1 MAALRMIA
9 PNEVQSALRSR
20 QSRLLTGITVATT
33 HAEIASGQT
42 EAFLRKMVE
51 TADAAALSKLAYR
64 IYINRPC
71 EIPASLGTLI
81 GEIGFE
87 IVNLNL
93 DPADDIHNQL
103 IEWST
108 GPVQPMGLTAGPNI
122 TFFRIM
128 RDAAAAGHDTILLL
142 ETDCKF
148 GTSWL
153 ERLAAYVEAAGN
165 FWIAGALYDGH
176 QLMNNDLVMTH
187 INGVALYQVGCAAFQ
202 EFLNGVEQFIKWKV
216 KYVTHHAAYD
226 TSIREYINN
235 KLNQAA
241 GKNDIAEWIRWR
253 YVNRCVVPTQLI
265 VNASC
270 KADAVIPEKD
280 LKALY
285 NYAVLH
291 QK

>member
-1 MAALRMIA
+1 M
-9 PNEVQSALRSR
+9 
-20 QSRLLTGITVATT
+20 TGIAIATT
-33 HAEIASGQT
+33 HAEIASGRT
-42 EAFLRKMVE
+42 ENFLRKMVE
-51 TADAAALSKLAYR
+51 TADAGALSKLAYR

-81 GEIGFE
+81 GKIGFE

-93 DPADDIHNQL
+93 DPADDIH
-103 IEWST
+103 IPHPV
-108 GPVQPMGLTAGPNI
+108 GPVPPMGLTAGPNI

-148 GTSWL
+148 GEAWL
-153 ERLAAYVEAAGN
+153 ERLAAYVSSAGN

-176 QLMNNDLVMTH
+176 QIINNDLVLTH
-187 INGVALYQVGCAAFQ
+187 INGVALYNVGCATFQ
-202 EFLNGVEQFIKWKV
+202 EFLNEVEQFIKWKV
-216 KYVTHHAAYD
+216 KYITPHAAYD
-226 TSIREYINN
+226 MEIREYINN

-241 GKNDIAEWIRWR
+241 DRNDISMWTHWR
-253 YVNRCVVPTQLI
+253 YVNRCLVPTQLI

-270 KADAVIPEKD
+270 REDAVIPEKD

-285 NYAVLH
+285 NYAILH